1 MADGASS
8 WLRMKSAEP
17 GKDAFLGIVESRL
30 SRTSWF
36 GEYKNVGDS
45 SLSISVASP
54 ASFWKMC
61 VAYMTSISI
70 SILYNS
76 RELRHSQY
84 GQTSTRSGAPPPT
97 DSAAVSAGD
106 ATIED
111 DGPPLSVS
119 RWPNLLSQYI
129 Q

>member
-1 MADGASS
+1 
-8 WLRMKSAEP
+8 
-17 GKDAFLGIVESRL
+17 
-30 SRTSWF
+30 
-36 GEYKNVGDS
+36 
-45 SLSISVASP
+45 
-54 ASFWKMC
+54 
-61 VAYMTSISI
+61 MTSISI
-70 SILYNS
+70 SIQYNS
-76 RELRHSQY
+76 RELRHSRY
-84 GQTSTRSGAPPPT
+84 GQTSTRSVAAPT